1 MPKAFNLLAGGKR
14 HHHHHHHNHHNHH
27 NHNKGTCVKTAMAH
41 AKTLKGKGL
50 KIVSNR
56 YSSVIG
62 GDVDMYLVVSKLGP
76 RELVNFELKN
86 IKLP

>member
-1 MPKAFNLLAGGKR
+1 
-14 HHHHHHHNHHNHH
+14 
-27 NHNKGTCVKTAMAH
+27 MAH